1 MSGGAMRESS
11 DCQARFVSE
20 RARCHDSTNSSL
32 QAISTTQSRA
42 IHMPSTKTTRCTSS
56 TMSGIGHSSQNPAVL
71 RLKVRPP
78 PGMSAWAPFD
88 SSQDTNLPRSLAAT
102 SFPWVELAPHARHL
116 QRWDPDLDFPL
127 RFIGS
132 PHDGHLLLSTAD
144 LPQR

>member
-1 MSGGAMRESS
+1 MEGPHAG
-11 DCQARFVSE
+11 
-20 RARCHDSTNSSL
+20 
-32 QAISTTQSRA
+32 
-42 IHMPSTKTTRCTSS
+42 
-56 TMSGIGHSSQNPAVL
+56 GIGPVNENGADS
-71 RLKVRPP
+71 VRPP